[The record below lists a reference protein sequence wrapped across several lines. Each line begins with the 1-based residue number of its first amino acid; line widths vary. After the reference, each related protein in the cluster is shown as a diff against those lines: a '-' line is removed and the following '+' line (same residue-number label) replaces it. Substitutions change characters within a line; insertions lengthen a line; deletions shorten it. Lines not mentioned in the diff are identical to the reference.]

1 MNYAF
6 PKVTSMIVMF
16 FFLTGPRAPLC
27 VCVKEECAIQ
37 RVLVYPCQ
45 RRLQEVEVSLN
56 KRAVHNL
63 RNTKINDKISKP
75 IFRISWANF
84 CTKKVSRVGISL
96 TFPNFCPR
104 NLQKKVLLLAFM
116 LRHLVFF
123 AFIR

>member
-1 MNYAF
+1 MSTAPALARSETEMTSWVGGEREQEPEEHIMN
-6 PKVTSMIVMF
+6 
-16 FFLTGPRAPLC
+16 
-27 VCVKEECAIQ
+27 
-37 RVLVYPCQ
+37 Q

-56 KRAVHNL
+56 KRAEHNL
-63 RNTKINDKISKP
+63 RNTKINNKISKP

-104 NLQKKVLLLAFM
+104 NLQKKVLLLPFM
-116 LRHLVFF
+116 LRHLVIF